1 MNERLKDKRNHREHE
16 TCRFHPQGSSR
27 SPCPCKME
35 VIAMSYQDDH
45 SWSVIN
51 DDLSLI
57 ENVGFS

>member
-1 MNERLKDKRNHREHE
+1 MNERLIDKRNHWEHK
-16 TCRFHPQGSSR
+16 TCRFHPQGWSR
-27 SPCPCKME
+27 SPSACKME

-45 SWSVIN
+45 SWGVLN